1 MPNANYIVEGLDL
14 AHRLN
19 YHRPE
24 LQTLAYYFSRGDLKR
39 SQTELLVSMLRPVYA
54 MAREHPEMALFDLP
68 HTLTGE
74 LEIGQLPNQKACN
87 LGLSVLATGTLIV
100 GTTGSGKS
108 TLLLGLVDSVAAHL
122 AATHQEG
129 GIWVTDH
136 QKADM
141 EAAITIANQYGL
153 RMAVAPPDL
162 PFNPLETPP
171 GVPTRSWAAKAHSL
185 ITFALQLPE
194 ITSLYL
200 RPVMSGLYA
209 QTSCPTWNDLIRAVD
224 DTKEMPESVRKPL
237 ALKLKGIASDLRGLA
252 DVRHGFPIEE
262 LEKRLVYWPLYQLP
276 RDHARLLYSWARW
289 ASYTRRIENRI
300 RRSAPD
306 LVVIEDEI
314 AFAYNDGSG
323 NDFISMLCA
332 VQRSTGIAFI
342 GANQS
347 FSLLPQILAN
357 TNVKIVGRLAS
368 MPDVREASDLLT
380 LSSDQ
385 RDWLLLQP
393 QPGQFLIKLPS
404 GHLQPFPFR
413 ARQPEFRTL
422 SEQERVQVER
432 ILHDELGGFVV
443 REAVVTVPEEEAD
456 SVPVPETR
464 VSENERALLEN
475 CYADPFLFHTQRAR
489 NCGFNNNAMNQTKKA
504 LLKKGFIVEHELDTC
519 KPGAR
524 PKLAEITDAGCELL
538 GKPAPCWK
546 GRLGGFLHH
555 YGKHLAA
562 TYFASLGFETQ
573 IEHALGNGL
582 SADVLA
588 RRAEETV
595 AVEVQVSEEHAREN
609 LAKLSGK
616 VTRVE
621 FLCFRARVKKRLEEL
636 TKSTPG
642 ARANHFSHYLL
653 PAKDLHGF

>member
-1 MPNANYIVEGLDL
+1 MPNANYIVEGLEL

-24 LQTLAYYFSRGDLKR
+24 LQTLAYYFGHGNLKR

-68 HTLTGE
+68 HILTGE
-74 LEIGQLPNQKACN
+74 LEIGQLPNQRPCN
-87 LGLSVLATGTLIV
+87 LALSMLATGTLIV

-108 TLLLGLVDSVAAHL
+108 TLLLGLVDSVAVHL

-141 EAAITIANQYGL
+141 EAAIAIANDHRL

-162 PFNPLETPP
+162 PFNPLEAPP
-171 GVPTRSWAAKAHSL
+171 GVPTRSWTTKAHSL

-200 RPVMSGLYA
+200 RPVMSRLYA

-237 ALKLKGIASDLRGLA
+237 ALKLKGIASDLPGFA

-380 LSSDQ
+380 LNSDQ

-422 SEQERVQVER
+422 AEQERIQAER
-432 ILHDELGGFVV
+432 LLHDELGRFVV
-443 REAVVTVPEEEAD
+443 REERTAVPEKEAD
-456 SVPVPETR
+456 SVPVPETT
-464 VSENERALLEN
+464 VSENEQALLEN
-475 CYADPFLFHTQRAR
+475 CYAEPFLFHTQRAR
-489 NCGFNNNAMNQTKKA
+489 KCGFNNNAMNRTKKT

-524 PKLAEITDAGCELL
+524 PKLAEITAGGCEVL
-538 GKPAPCWK
+538 GKPAPSWGGK
-546 GRLGGFLHH
+546 KGGFLHH
-555 YGKHLAA
+555 YGKELARA
-562 TYFASLGFETQ
+562 FYENQAFSVRVEEPLGD
-573 IEHALGNGL
+573 GL
-582 SADVLA
+582 SVDVLA
-588 RRAEETV
+588 VRGTEQV
-595 AVEVQVSEEHAREN
+595 AIEVQVGEDHAVEN
-609 LAKLSGK
+609 LEKLRGLVS
-616 VTRVE
+616 RIE
-621 FLCFRARVKKRLEEL
+621 FLCFRGPIKHRLESL
-636 TKSTPG
+636 CQGVSG
-642 ARANHFSHYLL
+642 VGVHHFLRYT
-653 PAKDLHGF
+653 KDLHQFQS